1 MTIAKIAGREMA
13 MEGAKNWS
21 RDIRQALGSITVES
35 FKRGSY
41 SYTSIPPMREE
52 ARRGV
57 WSSNWPYPAMY
68 GRVCV

>member
-1 MTIAKIAGREMA
+1 VDVDMTKAKIAGREMA

-41 SYTSIPPMREE
+41 SYTSIPPMWEGGSERCL
-52 ARRGV
+52 V
-57 WSSNWPYPAMY
+57 K
-68 GRVCV
+68 